1 MGDNKVNY
9 DIFIEMLRE
18 LNQFIV
24 ESYDPE
30 YILTVRAIGGFSM
43 IIHKML
49 GVIQGPR
56 DMSRDIDSL
65 TDDYP
70 EEIVFCHQ
78 IYWRKVWGK

>member
-1 MGDNKVNY
+1 MVDNKVNY

-49 GVIQGPR
+49 GVIHGPLDTCR
-56 DMSRDIDSL
+56 TVI
-65 TDDYP
+65 
-70 EEIVFCHQ
+70 
-78 IYWRKVWGK
+78 